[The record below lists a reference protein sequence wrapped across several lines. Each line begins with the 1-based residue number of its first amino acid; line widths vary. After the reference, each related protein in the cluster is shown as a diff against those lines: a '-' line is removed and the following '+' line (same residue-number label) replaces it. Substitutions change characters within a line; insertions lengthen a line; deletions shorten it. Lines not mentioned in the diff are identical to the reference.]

1 MPEENTNQEFRLKK
15 KKKKKKKDEIRNH
28 LTEEI
33 KRNELRSIKKFVEL

>member
-1 MPEENTNQEFRLKK
+1 MPEENTNQELRLKK
-15 KKKKKKKDEIRNH
+15 KKKRNQ